1 MNHTFTYALVLLCWL
16 SGCAVGTQ
24 TPYQPL
30 QPNGGYSEQRIEA
43 NRYRVTFI
51 GNSLTTR
58 EEVENYLLFR
68 MAELTI
74 SQGYDYFIVSD
85 NDTESNTV
93 YMQTMT
99 GYDSFDPFYPRYWPR
114 STFATGMATPIT
126 NYKALAY
133 VVMFKGTK
141 PELEPS
147 AYDAREVQQSLEPIV
162 RTAAVPR

>member
-1 MNHTFTYALVLLCWL
+1 MLIL
-16 SGCAVGTQ
+16 SLFGCALGTQ

-30 QPNGGYSEQRIEA
+30 QNNGGYSEQRIEA
-43 NRYRVTFI
+43 NRYRVTFV

-68 MAELTI
+68 MAELTV

-99 GYDSFDPFYPRYWPR
+99 GYDSFDPFYPRFWPR
-114 STFATGMATPIT
+114 TAFVTGTATPIT

-133 VVMFKGTK
+133 VVMFKGPK
-141 PELEPS
+141 PEADPS
-147 AYDAREVQQSLEPIV
+147 AYEAREVQNSLGPLV
-162 RTAAVPR
+162 RAAPVPR